1 MGWEEAHLGT
11 EGWKN
16 GGNAREVWSFVVK
29 IENVDDFLMELD
41 DRDFRDFR
49 CESSAVCALVDFR
62 IQGVLFDRKKERFWP
77 MYWNFERKIFTFKMA
92 QVF

>member
-1 MGWEEAHLGT
+1 
-11 EGWKN
+11 
-16 GGNAREVWSFVVK
+16 
-29 IENVDDFLMELD
+29 MELD

-77 MYWNFERKIFTFKMA
+77 MY
-92 QVF
+92 